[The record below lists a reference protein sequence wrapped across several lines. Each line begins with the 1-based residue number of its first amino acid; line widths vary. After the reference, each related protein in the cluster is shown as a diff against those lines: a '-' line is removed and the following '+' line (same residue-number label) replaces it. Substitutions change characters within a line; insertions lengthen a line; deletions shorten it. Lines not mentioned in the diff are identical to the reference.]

1 MEKIYISTRDLSELF
16 LNDELRKDYRSVQA
30 ENRKRN
36 DLVLKERALEGC
48 LILPEELFFADL
60 EILTSLLEEA
70 HSSKRSFV
78 AYHDDSTLFIFL
90 TKERAAG
97 MEISEKTANSE
108 DLLRLLESDSDLEK
122 LSLDEDIAY
131 RFDSVRGLSMA
142 AESLNAE
149 RVEGFLRK
157 GVYLR
162 QPSTVS
168 IGPEVTIEDGAVI
181 GSGVVLEGRS
191 HISKN
196 VVVEENVT
204 IIDSKIGASSKIG
217 AGTYIINSEI
227 HEGVNVMSSRIADS
241 VVCKGCNIGPFAH
254 LRPNSKLGEN
264 VKIGNFVEIKNSA
277 LGEGTKVSH
286 LSYIGDSDLGS
297 KINVGCGVVF
307 VNYNGVEKF
316 RSQIEDDV
324 FIGCNANIVSPV
336 HIGRGA
342 FIAAGSTITEDV
354 GEEQLAIARARQT
367 NKDGWSIKKAKEN

>member
-1 MEKIYISTRDLSELF
+1 MEKIYISTRDSGELF
-16 LNDELRKDYRSVQA
+16 SKEELRNDYRSIQA

-36 DLVLKERALEGC
+36 EFFLQEKALEGC

-60 EILTSLLEEA
+60 EILASLLEEA
-70 HSSKRSFV
+70 LSSKRSFV
-78 AYHDDSTLFIFL
+78 AYNDDSTLFIFL
-90 TKERAAG
+90 TKEHAAQQG
-97 MEISEKTANSE
+97 ISEQTRLA
-108 DLLRLLESDSDLEK
+108 DPLVLLASDSSLEK
-122 LSLDEDIAY
+122 ISLEEDIAY
-131 RFDSVRGLSMA
+131 RIDSVRGLSMA
-142 AESLNAE
+142 AEKLNAE
-149 RVEGFLRK
+149 RVEDFLRK
-157 GVYLR
+157 GVYIR
-162 QPSTVS
+162 QASTVS
-168 IGPEVTIEDGAVI
+168 IGPDVMIEEGVVI
-181 GSGVVLEGRS
+181 GSGVVLKGKS

-196 VVVEENVT
+196 VLVEENVT
-204 IIDSKIGASSKIG
+204 IIDAKIGASARIG
-217 AGTYIINSEI
+217 AGSCIINSEI
-227 HEGVNVMSSRIADS
+227 HEDVSVMSSRITDS

-254 LRPNSKLGEN
+254 LRPKSRLGEN
-264 VKIGNFVEIKNSA
+264 VKIGNFVEIKNSS

-354 GEEQLAIARARQT
+354 GEKQLAIARARQT
-367 NKDGWSIKKAKEN
+367 NKDGWSIQKTKEK